1 MHDFLAADWV
11 LGVDERRV
19 GVLGATSLLGEALLP
34 LLAEKGWYIAAY
46 SRSRITT
53 SNDTIQWRQLDNR
66 FSTSNLDISF
76 HSRNA
81 ELQHTPHW
89 VSLAP
94 IWVLPNYL
102 DLLISNG
109 VRRVVVLSSTSRFTK
124 NHSPD
129 MQEQSVAKR
138 LAEGERIFINWANQR
153 NVEWSILRPTLVYG
167 GARDKNVSEIARFIR
182 RFGFFP
188 LLGRSNGLRQPVHA
202 DDVAEACVS
211 ALEAKNLS
219 GRAYNLSGGEALT
232 YREMV
237 KRVFIAL
244 GRPPRLVT
252 VPSWAFHSAVICLR
266 CFPRYR
272 SWTFAMAERMNQ
284 DLVFDH
290 EEARRDLGFSPRV
303 FRPRLEDIW
312 SNRG

>member
-1 MHDFLAADWV
+1 M
-11 LGVDERRV
+11 

-34 LLAEKGWYIAAY
+34 LLAEKGWYIDAY
-46 SRSRITT
+46 SRSRITA
-53 SNDTIQWRQLDNR
+53 SNDNIQWHQLDNGFR
-66 FSTSNLDISF
+66 TSNLDISF
-76 HSRNA
+76 HNRSSG
-81 ELQHTPHW
+81 LQHTPHW

-94 IWVLPNYL
+94 IWVLPNYF

-124 NHSPD
+124 NNSSD
-129 MQEQSVAKR
+129 VQEQSVAKR

-153 NVEWSILRPTLVYG
+153 DLEWTILRPTLVYG
-167 GARDKNVSEIARFIR
+167 GARDKNISEIARFIR

-188 LLGRSNGLRQPVHA
+188 LLGESNGLRQPVHA
-202 DDVAEACVS
+202 DDVAASCVS
-211 ALEAKNLS
+211 ALEAQSLS
-219 GRAYNLSGGEALT
+219 GRAYNLSGGETLT

-237 KRVFIAL
+237 RRVFIAL

-252 VPSWAFHSAVICLR
+252 IPSWAFHSAMICLR

-272 SWTFAMAERMNQ
+272 YWTFAMAERMNL

-290 EEARRDLGFSPRV
+290 DEAMRDLRFSPRAFHPHV
-303 FRPRLEDIW
+303 EDVW
-312 SNRG
+312 SNRNG

>member
-1 MHDFLAADWV
+1 MVAGWV

-19 GVLGATSLLGEALLP
+19 GVLGATSLLGEALLS

-46 SRSRITT
+46 SRSRIKT
-53 SNDTIQWRQLDNR
+53 SNDDIQWRPLDNGFR
-66 FSTSNLDISF
+66 NSSLDISC
-76 HSRNA
+76 HNQSA
-81 ELQHTPHW
+81 ELQHIPHW

-94 IWVLPNYL
+94 IWVLPNYF

-124 NHSPD
+124 NYSSD
-129 MQEQSVAKR
+129 VQEQSVAKR
-138 LAEGERIFINWANQR
+138 LAESERIFINWANQR
-153 NVEWSILRPTLVYG
+153 GLEWSILRPTLVYG
-167 GARDKNVSEIARFIR
+167 GARDKNISEIARFIR

-188 LLGRSNGLRQPVHA
+188 LLGESNGLRQPVHA
-202 DDVAEACVS
+202 DDVAAACVS

-219 GRAYNLSGGEALT
+219 GRAYNLSGGETLT

-237 KRVFIAL
+237 RRVFFAL
-244 GRPPRLVT
+244 GRSPRLVT

-272 SWTFAMAERMNQ
+272 YWTFAMAERMNQ

-290 EEARRDLGFSPRV
+290 EEAARDLGFSPRA
-303 FRPRLEDIW
+303 FHPRVGDVW
-312 SNRG
+312 NNRN